1 MQLISW
7 VKKLSRIMLIIG
19 TDIEHLKAIQLQMV
33 RKLPSMKLLACSL
46 FLIFYVIVIKKNPHV
61 TINFECQ
68 FDWIKNHR
76 GH

>member
-7 VKKLSRIMLIIG
+7 VKKLSRIMLSIG

-46 FLIFYVIVIKKNPHV
+46 FLIFYVIVINKNPHV
-61 TINFECQ
+61 MVNFECQ

>member
-7 VKKLSRIMLIIG
+7 VKKLSRIMLSIG
-19 TDIEHLKAIQLQMV
+19 TDIEHLKVIQLQMV
-33 RKLPSMKLLACSL
+33 SMKLLACSL
-46 FLIFYVIVIKKNPHV
+46 FLIFYVIVINKNPHV
-61 TINFECQ
+61 MVNFECQ